1 MAVGRMVH
9 QVMPV
14 MMIQQ
19 HFLTLNI
26 LVRITIHGGAST
38 PASLLPSL
46 DPPSMTAPVPRA
58 HPACTKTHPPPI
70 VAKHAYKATT
80 PINLSPRPAIPAQ
93 KDFTPPPPE
102 DPRAP
107 LALLGATTTKPNKP
121 LHHLAKIAW
130 LVK

>member
-1 MAVGRMVH
+1 MNWRRTKD
-9 QVMPV
+9 
-14 MMIQQ
+14 
-19 HFLTLNI
+19 L
-26 LVRITIHGGAST
+26 GGAST

-58 HPACTKTHPPPI
+58 HPACTKSHPPPI

-80 PINLSPRPAIPAQ
+80 PINLSPRPATPAH

-102 DPRAP
+102 VSSAL
-107 LALLGATTTKPNKP
+107 LALLDVTTTKPHKP
-121 LHHLAKIAW
+121 LYLPANLAL